1 MGEQLGGDG
10 FPGRRRVHPDGTV
23 AGPGGAPDEAGLE
36 TALAAAVRGGDV
48 DAGAEQRAVAAF
60 RAARD
65 AGAHRART
73 RRRDDWRVREER
85 RVGRPLRTTFAVIL
99 ASLTLGGVAVA
110 AIGSA
115 GSSSHGA
122 GPGTGDK
129 PSTGASA
136 LPGKEPSAVSPTR
149 PGRADRP
156 DTAKDTAA
164 HCRAY
169 AQVKGRGKA
178 LDSTAWQRL
187 VTAAGGEEKVTAYC
201 AGRLAGSKA
210 ADGPSGS
217 GKSGA
222 GAGQGN
228 KGSGN
233 GTGGSGN
240 ASGNGPAHTDQGNG
254 KNE

>member
-23 AGPGGAPDEAGLE
+23 AGPGERRTRPVSRRRWPRPC
-36 TALAAAVRGGDV
+36 AAVMPTPGRSSVLSPRSGRPGTRASTGPGPV
-48 DAGAEQRAVAAF
+48 AG
-60 RAARD
+60 
-65 AGAHRART
+65 
-73 RRRDDWRVREER
+73 DWRVREER

-149 PGRADRP
+149 PGRADRQ

-187 VTAAGGEEKVTAYC
+187 VTAAGGGRRRSPPTAP
-201 AGRLAGSKA
+201 ADWRGRRRPTARA
-210 ADGPSGS
+210 AAASP
-217 GKSGA
+217 A
-222 GAGQGN
+222 PARAR
-228 KGSGN
+228 
-233 GTGGSGN
+233 GTRVR
-240 ASGNGPAHTDQGNG
+240 
-254 KNE
+254 

>member
-10 FPGRRRVHPDGTV
+10 FPGRRRVHPDGMV
-23 AGPGGAPDEAGLE
+23 AGRGGDDAGLE

-65 AGAHRART
+65 AGVHKART

-122 GPGTGDK
+122 GSGAGAT

-136 LPGKEPSAVSPTR
+136 LPGKEPSAASSAR

-169 AQVKGRGKA
+169 AQVKDRGKA

-201 AGRLAGSKA
+201 AGQLAGSKA
-210 ADGPSGS
+210 AAGRNGNGESAGGV
-217 GKSGA
+217 GK
-222 GAGQGN
+222 GN
-228 KGSGN
+228 KGAGSG
-233 GTGGSGN
+233 TAGSGN
-240 ASGNGPAHTDQGNG
+240 ASGNGRAHADQGNG